1 MVGQRANIE
10 CNTDPW
16 TVQER
21 DTGVGAGRGYPGEKA
36 TVLKQMAQE
45 GLSEQIF
52 ASVESAGHVN
62 HQESRPS
69 RQRTLQV
76 PRPWE
81 ATKVMGEMDLRG
93 DDEVSG
99 YVEFTGWWSDGA
111 HRDGKL
117 LEGSEQAVLQSQSRQ
132 GQGRQQGWPGP
143 SMSWEAVMETFIR
156 VEVVSECWTPG
167 RLCQEGLGAEHEKKR
182 GLPPPRPRSLHSLF

>member
-1 MVGQRANIE
+1 MRGQQANSE

-16 TVQER
+16 SVQER
-21 DTGVGAGRGYPGEKA
+21 DTGVGGYPGEKV

-52 ASVESAGHVN
+52 ATVESAGHVN

-76 PRPWE
+76 PRPQE
-81 ATKVMGEMDLRG
+81 ATKVTVEMEQRG

-99 YVEFTGWWSDGA
+99 YVECHGLVEWSSA
-111 HRDGKL
+111 QR
-117 LEGSEQAVLQSQSRQ
+117 
-132 GQGRQQGWPGP
+132 
-143 SMSWEAVMETFIR
+143 WEAA
-156 VEVVSECWTPG
+156 G
-167 RLCQEGLGAEHEKKR
+167 GL
-182 GLPPPRPRSLHSLF
+182 

>member
-1 MVGQRANIE
+1 MLGQQANSE

-16 TVQER
+16 SVQER
-21 DTGVGAGRGYPGEKA
+21 DTGVGGYPGEKV

-52 ASVESAGHVN
+52 ATVESAGHVN

-76 PRPWE
+76 PRPRE
-81 ATKVMGEMDLRG
+81 ATKVTVEMEQR
-93 DDEVSG
+93 ETTRSQAMWSVM
-99 YVEFTGWWSDGA
+99 GWWSGRA

-117 LEGSEQAVLQSQSRQ
+117 LEGSEQAVLQSQSRRGKVDSKA
-132 GQGRQQGWPGP
+132 GQDPRCPGK
-143 SMSWEAVMETFIR
+143 
-156 VEVVSECWTPG
+156 
-167 RLCQEGLGAEHEKKR
+167 Q
-182 GLPPPRPRSLHSLF
+182 